1 MGGENGTPTTAN
13 FLSGIMKSVPPLNET
28 LKMAG
33 IQIPEYLG
41 KQIEEKEEKEP
52 QATEAQK

>member
-1 MGGENGTPTTAN
+1 MGGENGTPPPAN